1 MFRPLTF
8 ASMLRRSE
16 LQTTEARVSGSEGKC
31 MIQQYWIDL
40 GLGVDLHLFDLRLGK
55 AIPVLQCSV
64 EVALQEICARQ
75 KIVGVRVR
83 GIQPKC
89 SSQVIR
95 RRGILFLLEEDP
107 GQFQRKAFVAGLLL
121 EPLLKGPLSIA
132 PALQMTQRY
141 SVVIVK
147 IRSAYLFSFCKPND
161 LLPTFFCKQLFDLS

>member
-95 RRGILFLLEEDP
+95 RRGILFLLE
-107 GQFQRKAFVAGLLL
+107 
-121 EPLLKGPLSIA
+121 PLLKGPLSIA